1 MAKYKVLVTARS
13 FGTADSKA
21 LDLLAANDC
30 EVKKLVAAD
39 GPIPEQLKKELPE
52 ADAVIAGLEDYDE
65 ALIACGS
72 KLKVISRYGVGYD
85 KVDVKAAAAHNVAVT
100 IHPRRQRRFRG
111 RYGNGT
117 HAGLRKKRDHHGQR
131 HQGKEPGSS
140 PGTGNVGEDSWCS
153 RRRPDR

>member
-1 MAKYKVLVTARS
+1 MRRS
-13 FGTADSKA
+13 SPA
-21 LDLLAANDC
+21 
-30 EVKKLVAAD
+30 
-39 GPIPEQLKKELPE
+39 
-52 ADAVIAGLEDYDE
+52 
-65 ALIACGS
+65 GS

-100 IHPRRQRRFRG
+100 ITPG
-111 RYGNGT
+111 ANGDSV
-117 HAGLRKKRDHHGQR
+117 ADMAMALMLGLRKKRDHHGQR

>member
-100 IHPRRQRRFRG
+100 ITPG
-111 RYGNGT
+111 ANGDSV
-117 HAGLRKKRDHHGQR
+117 ADMAMALMLDCA
-131 HQGKEPGSS
+131 S
-140 PGTGNVGEDSWCS
+140 NVTTMDNGF
-153 RRRPDR
+153 